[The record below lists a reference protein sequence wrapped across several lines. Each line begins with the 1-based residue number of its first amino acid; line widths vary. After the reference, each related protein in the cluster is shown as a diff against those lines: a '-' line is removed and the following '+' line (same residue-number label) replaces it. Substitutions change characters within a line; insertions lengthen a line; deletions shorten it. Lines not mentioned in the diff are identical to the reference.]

1 MTKKNLLQNSKKN
14 LALTA
19 GALVGA
25 ALSSMS
31 VYAAPAVVYDKDGV
45 VLKLDHGTN
54 GEMRLT
60 VTNNTDEDLHDVL
73 LSNDDIKG
81 LVVSDKQINIGTVK
95 AGETRDIDF
104 KYSLEKATVKVINKV
119 IEEKNKAEKKE
130 VEVKSEASSTPA
142 EKKVDPSVNP
152 YKDGRVQT
160 GDESHKDNKLIK
172 IGIPVVIAGVAGVLV
187 IFAMKK
193 NKNVKKNTLALLVSV
208 GALGTAMFTNG
219 GNIDALNFNVNYR
232 TGRLVQNVPIQ
243 GVTVIDGQEYEY
255 AGTFYYEKDDVQVK
269 LEEKA
274 LEIGVD
280 IVEDDRM
287 DAGTFKVIS
296 DDVKEGTQKFKVTY
310 VNGKEVSREAAAD
323 AIPGKNYK
331 VVVGTKPTQEIAKVG
346 YKTVYEAEKSK
357 PIGFKEVSQEGRD
370 GEQIITYK
378 LDSNL
383 DRFKEMIISGR
394 LRGEG
399 TTDLLVEKFSD
410 TEFSRPEIIK
420 IGTRSK
426 SEVPLERKTVYSANN
441 DALITDEPK
450 VLQEGAD
457 GLREIETVQ
466 NVDPDTGELM
476 PAKEIVSETIK
487 EVSTPKLV
495 QIGAKEIVEEVIPY
509 ETVITEDDKM
519 WEGEVRKDVEGVD
532 GLKDVT
538 YIYDVDPDK
547 GLTENKTAI
556 DEKIKKE
563 PVVEKVTHGTKK
575 PKYIE
580 EKEVTPVKPDA
591 PVVEDYVSDEALTKI
606 KSLDDYN
613 NIVDNFNKLIEGKK
627 QLEDG
632 SYVTVEAKDGES
644 GRLYKVATDPDTG
657 EVIPTIEKELIEE
670 VNIPA
675 VEQKSIKLNIKLGET
690 RDADE
695 VYEYVGTDKLE
706 LGSTNVVTKAQAG
719 EEQAVVLDNGNTTWV
734 PSEENPAVRGLVEV
748 GNREVVKEEL
758 EAAGTVFE
766 MDTMFEGEVIIPEG
780 LEGTPGEQEVT
791 YEYEIDPATGKLGQK
806 KVISTKVIKEAQGGE
821 KWVGILK
828 KDTGKAASQE
838 TIQAVLD
845 RLNEVRKEKGLNPV
859 RLASS
864 NQDKAEKQAHVIAAR
879 LEQLRLFDHIP
890 GGYNTTLNYT
900 ASAGLTDKE
909 VGEQAI
915 NDFMASD
922 TSHKDILTEADIDTV
937 NIGAYYISDGTV
949 CIVTVSPVR

>member
-119 IEEKNKAEKKE
+119 IEEKNKAETKKE
-130 VEVKSEASSTPA
+130 APINKDASSTPA
-142 EKKVDPSVNP
+142 KTNPAVNP

-172 IGIPVVIAGVAGVLV
+172 IGIPVVIVGVAGVLV

-208 GALGTAMFTNG
+208 GALGTAMFVNG
-219 GNIDALNFNVNYR
+219 GSVDALNFNVNYR

-310 VNGKEVSREAAAD
+310 VNGKEVKREAVAD

-331 VVVGTKPTQEIAKVG
+331 VVVGTKPTKEIAKVG

-580 EKEVTPVKPDA
+580 EKEVTPVKPGA

-706 LGSTNVVTKAQAG
+706 LGSTNIVTKAQAG

-734 PSEENPAVRGLVEV
+734 PSAENPAIRGLVEV

-758 EAAGTVFE
+758 EAAGTVIE

-791 YEYEIDPATGKLGQK
+791 YEYEIDPTTGKLGQK

-900 ASAGLTDKE
+900 ASSGLTDKE

-937 NIGAYYISDGTV
+937 NIGAYYVSDGTV